1 MAKFESKYDI
11 CEVVTHSS
19 EGECKIDSIKVGIDG
34 IDYFIKSD
42 SGFHGWVS
50 ECHLKPAPKEIF
62 VAFFDNGTFGV
73 PMSSIKKIQNV
84 GAKIDGIIINDLDTS
99 KDSYYSYYYNYTA
112 DYYNKN

>member
-11 CEVVTHSS
+11 GEVVTHSS

-73 PMSSIKKIQNV
+73 PMSSIKKI
-84 GAKIDGIIINDLDTS
+84 D
-99 KDSYYSYYYNYTA
+99 YYYANAISSPYKIMKLV
-112 DYYNKN
+112 DIEE